1 MDNFKKERLLR
12 EAIDEMLLEYGDGGG
27 TAGDYGS
34 GMGVSDEFFK
44 DIFNAFVDPFRHTA
58 AFIEKFSSEI
68 QKMAGKLAEDVMA
81 AYLPGYKADYDSYEK
96 EYEERAS
103 NIMDKYSSVFARTE
117 AHLFTGDAAL
127 MGFLYAPHQYI
138 TGRLAKS
145 APDAALSIIDMF
157 AGGDPSVKQLT
168 DKVRDVTGR
177 MKHVG
182 RMRGGPT
189 SPSPIP
195 VDVGSKKPIA
205 EPTMKP
211 SKWWNPRSQAAGK
224 DASKKFYGKTH
235 TESVDRMD
243 EGLKDILGK
252 FAGLFKSDKIV
263 SAIEKSPLAQKMQVD
278 AEKYVADYVK
288 GVIEMTRKSIK
299 GLKST
304 SSLDKATGGQFSQLI
319 QQRGKDDTK
328 KMAQLVVGSTK
339 KGIKDLAIKGL
350 KEKMGKIP
358 KAAAP
363 LAKIYQAGI
372 KQIQSM

>member
-1 MDNFKKERLLR
+1 MDNLKKEQLLR
-12 EAIDEMLLEYGDGGG
+12 EAIGEMLSEYGDGFG
-27 TAGDYGS
+27 TAGDYGD
-34 GMGVSDEFFK
+34 GHGVSDAFFK

-58 AFIEKFSSEI
+58 AFIEKFSSEV
-68 QKMAGKLAEDVMA
+68 QKLAGKLAEDVMA
-81 AYLPGYKADYDSYEK
+81 AYLPGYKANYEQYEK
-96 EYEERAS
+96 EYEERSSA
-103 NIMDKYSSVFARTE
+103 IMDKYSKVFARTE

-138 TGRLAKS
+138 TGRLVKS
-145 APDAALSIIDMF
+145 TPDAALSIIDMF
-157 AGGDPSVKQLT
+157 AGGDPDVKQLT

-177 MKHVG
+177 MGHVG

-189 SPSPIP
+189 SPNPIP
-195 VDVGSKKPIA
+195 VDVGTKKPIV

-211 SKWWNPRSQAAGK
+211 FPWFNPKSQSAGK
-224 DASKKFYGKTH
+224 DPSKKFYGKTH
-235 TESVDRMD
+235 TESVERMD
-243 EGLKDILGK
+243 EGFKEVLGK
-252 FAGLFKSDKIV
+252 IAGLFSSDKIV
-263 SAIEKSPLAQKMQVD
+263 SAIEKSPLAKKMQSD
-278 AEKYVADYVK
+278 AESYVANYTK
-288 GVIEMTRKSIK
+288 GVVDMTRKSIK

-304 SSLDKATGGQFSQLI
+304 SSLDKATGGQFSELI

-363 LAKIYQAGI
+363 LKKIYQAGI
-372 KQIQSM
+372 KQIQSL